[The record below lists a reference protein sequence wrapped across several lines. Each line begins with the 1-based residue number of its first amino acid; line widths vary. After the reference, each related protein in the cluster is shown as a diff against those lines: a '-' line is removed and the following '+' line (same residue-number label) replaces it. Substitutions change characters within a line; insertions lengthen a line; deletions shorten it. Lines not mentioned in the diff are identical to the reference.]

1 MRRLQWFTKGQ
12 YKAPREDDVIYLSDL
27 RMGIE
32 GAYVFNFE
40 VGRRNG
46 ETFKLGNF
54 NQVSERPDLKRLPM
68 IWERIFDASVTI
80 EP

>member
-1 MRRLQWFTKGQ
+1 
-12 YKAPREDDVIYLSDL
+12 
-27 RMGIE
+27 
-32 GAYVFNFE
+32 FE
-40 VGRRNG
+40 VGRRTG

-54 NQVSERPDLKRLPM
+54 NQVSERPNLKRLPM